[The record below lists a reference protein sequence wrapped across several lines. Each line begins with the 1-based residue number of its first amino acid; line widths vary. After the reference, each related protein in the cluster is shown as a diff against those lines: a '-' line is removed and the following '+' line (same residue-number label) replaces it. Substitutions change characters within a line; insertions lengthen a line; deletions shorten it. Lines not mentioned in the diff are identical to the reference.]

1 MTEMTSLTYK
11 QVNED
16 VAAIGH
22 RVGKAW
28 WVAFLASV
36 AVIITG
42 GLCLA
47 YQVHV
52 GLGVTGYTRP
62 AMWAVY
68 ITNFVFWVGIAHSGT
83 LISAVLFLFRAAWRQ
98 SIYRISEAMTVFA
111 VMTAG
116 LFPLIHLGR
125 VWFFYWLLPYPNQ
138 RELWVNFRSPLIWD
152 VFAVST
158 YFTVSTVFF
167 ITGMIPDVAA
177 LRDRATGVRRKLYT
191 LLSLG
196 WRGSTRNWKHY
207 AQAYLYFAA
216 FATPLV
222 VSVHSVVSWDF
233 AMGLNPGWHSTIFA
247 PYFVAGAIFSGMA
260 LVITLVIPLRRAFGL
275 EKYITE
281 WHFDSMSKL
290 VLFTGCVVT
299 YSYLVEFF
307 IAWYSGNPFERTA
320 FWDRAFGPMAWGF
333 WIMAVFNCMVPQMLW
348 WKRNR
353 THLPTLFLI
362 TIGINI
368 GMWFERFVIIVQSL
382 NINFDPW
389 VWRGGYHPTLIE
401 FGITAGSF
409 AWFFMYFL
417 LFLRFLPVLS
427 IAELKEVLPAPLR
440 RQGRAS

>member
-1 MTEMTSLTYK
+1 MSS
-11 QVNED
+11 
-16 VAAIGH
+16 I
-22 RVGKAW
+22 
-28 WVAFLASV
+28 F
-36 AVIITG
+36 
-42 GLCLA
+42 
-47 YQVHV
+47 
-52 GLGVTGYTRP
+52 
-62 AMWAVY
+62 
-68 ITNFVFWVGIAHSGT
+68 FV
-83 LISAVLFLFRAAWRQ
+83 
-98 SIYRISEAMTVFA
+98 
-111 VMTAG
+111 
-116 LFPLIHLGR
+116 
-125 VWFFYWLLPYPNQ
+125 
-138 RELWVNFRSPLIWD
+138 
-152 VFAVST
+152 
-158 YFTVSTVFF
+158 
-167 ITGMIPDVAA
+167 TGMIPDVAA
-177 LRDRATGVRRKLYT
+177 LRDRATGLRKLLYT
-191 LLSLG
+191 VLSLG

-275 EKYITE
+275 EQYITD

-290 VLFTGCVVT
+290 VLFTANVVT

-307 IAWYSGNPFERTA
+307 IAWYSGNPFEQTA

-333 WIMAVFNCMVPQMLW
+333 WIMAVFNCIVPQLMW

-362 TIGINI
+362 TVGINI

-382 NINFDPW
+382 NVNFDPW
-389 VWRGGYHPTLIE
+389 MWREGYRPTLIE

-440 RQGRAS
+440 RKGRAS